1 MRYIK
6 NKKGS
11 SSILVVVTFT
21 MLVIFSLLVMIS
33 SYSDYK
39 LAQKNSENTEAYYKL
54 SGQANEFWYDIESII
69 SNNSSKNPEEII
81 KELYKYDSSVFVE
94 INDNSLVISRTFF
107 NNKNKELYIELLYN
121 KNNKEIQLLALKE
134 IPKEFEYE
142 DIDFEDVE
150 VINQ

>member
-1 MRYIK
+1 
-6 NKKGS
+6 
-11 SSILVVVTFT
+11 
-21 MLVIFSLLVMIS
+21 
-33 SYSDYK
+33 
-39 LAQKNSENTEAYYKL
+39 
-54 SGQANEFWYDIESII
+54 
-69 SNNSSKNPEEII
+69 
-81 KELYKYDSSVFVE
+81 VFVD

-107 NNKNKELYIELLYN
+107 NNKNKELYIELLYD